1 VREVRSEVADMVVQA
16 SEQVIGRSIDR
27 DEHERLISQA
37 LDDLEAEVAGTRS
50 GTA

>member
-1 VREVRSEVADMVVQA
+1 MVINA
-16 SEQVIGRSIDR
+16 SEQVLARSVDR

-37 LDDLEAEVAGTRS
+37 LDDLESETAGTTTGNGS